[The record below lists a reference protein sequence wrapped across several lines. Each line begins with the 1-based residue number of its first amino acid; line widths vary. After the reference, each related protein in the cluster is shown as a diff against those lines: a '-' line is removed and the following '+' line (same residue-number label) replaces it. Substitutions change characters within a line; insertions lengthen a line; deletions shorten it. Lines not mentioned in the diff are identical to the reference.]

1 MTVDLATRDRARR
14 RSTRLRTALVG
25 VAALLSW
32 TLTGCGDPDDDDGGG
47 GYVARPSIER
57 ELG

>member
-1 MTVDLATRDRARR
+1 MTVDLTTRDRSRR
-14 RSTRLRTALVG
+14 RSTLLRTALVG

-32 TLTGCGDPDDDDGGG
+32 ALTGCGDPDDDDGGG
-47 GYVARPSIER
+47 GYLSQQSIQQ